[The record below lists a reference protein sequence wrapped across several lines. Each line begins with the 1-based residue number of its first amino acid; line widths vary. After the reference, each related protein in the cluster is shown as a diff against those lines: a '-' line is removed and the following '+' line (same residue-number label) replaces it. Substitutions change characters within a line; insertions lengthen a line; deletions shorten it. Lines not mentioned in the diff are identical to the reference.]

1 MKISFIGSG
10 NVAWHLSQ
18 AFEDKGHHIC
28 EIYSRQ
34 LINAK
39 ALVSKLFDA
48 QSFTKL
54 DFGKSE
60 AELFVLAVRDDAF
73 SEVLDQLILPE
84 NSILVHTSGT
94 KSLDLL
100 LNWVEQTEDESINV
114 GIFYPLMTFTK
125 NKKLNFSEV
134 PICLEAP
141 DKPTENILIKLGQ
154 EISDIVYLVDSN
166 ERKILHLA
174 AVFSN
179 NFVNHLL
186 AITQD
191 ILVDNELE
199 MKLLKPIIKETI
211 SKALLAEDIYDVQ
224 TGPARRGDQKTI
236 KSHIEL
242 LKTNP
247 QNEKIYR
254 VLSESIFKTYNPDE

>member
-28 EIYSRQ
+28 EIYSRR
-34 LINAK
+34 LANSK

-48 QSFTKL
+48 QSFTSL
-54 DFGKSE
+54 DFSKSE
-60 AELFVLAVRDDAF
+60 AELFVLAIKDDAIT
-73 SEVLDQLILPE
+73 EVLDQLILPK
-84 NSILVHTSGT
+84 NSILVHTSGI

-100 LNWVEQTEDESINV
+100 INWAEQIEEEIVNV
-114 GIFYPLMTFTK
+114 GVFYPLMTFSK
-125 NKKLNFSEV
+125 DKKLNFSDV
-134 PICLEAP
+134 PLCLEAQNES
-141 DKPTENILIKLGQ
+141 TENILVKLGQ
-154 EISDIVYLVDSN
+154 GISDIVYIVDSQ

-191 ILVDNELE
+191 LLLDNDLE
-199 MKLLKPIIKETI
+199 MSLLKPIIRETI
-211 SKALLAEDIYDVQ
+211 SKALAAENIYEVQ
-224 TGPARRGDQKTI
+224 TGPAHRGDQKTM
-236 KSHIEL
+236 KNHLEL

-247 QNEKIYR
+247 QHEKIYR
-254 VLSESIFKTYNPDE
+254 VLSESIFKTYNPEE